1 MAGAGAD
8 AELLV
13 RTMDQVAR
21 HAQGQLVR
29 PQRIVRARRHH
40 GRQRIAIGGVL
51 GADRGR
57 RIPGRVLGLG
67 GDAGVRDRRTP
78 ALAADA
84 QRIGV
89 HHVLPFRVVVQ
100 AVLGQVDHHAFA
112 RARRQHEAGRDDHLE
127 CRRPAT
133 RDRRRGWRR
142 PFRCSPGCTRS
153 PRSANVS
160 SYLALITWTWLTTS
174 SPGGGSCSSRAD
186 ASSAESSAAKDSE
199 TTGTRDNIPE
209 NPWRVR

>member
-112 RARRQHEAGRDDHLE
+112 RARRQHEAGRDDHLGADARQPGIDARVGGDHFAVAQVVLLAE
-127 CRRPAT
+127 VGERVLVLGLDHLDLA
-133 RDRRRGWRR
+133 DDVLARRRELQFQG
-142 PFRCSPGCTRS
+142 RCGAGRKQ
-153 PRSANVS
+153 R
-160 SYLALITWTWLTTS
+160 
-174 SPGGGSCSSRAD
+174 GERQ
-186 ASSAESSAAKDSE
+186 
-199 TTGTRDNIPE
+199 
-209 NPWRVR
+209 